1 MLYIAA
7 IIFPILI
14 IPVGVFTLINVIK
27 YIREIHAENRRDP
40 K

>member
-14 IPVGVFTLINVIK
+14 IPVGVISLISVVK
-27 YIREIHAENRRDP
+27 YVREIYDENRQAQ